1 MKKILIFGN
10 SGSGKTTLA
19 KKLAEQ
25 HDLAHFDLD
34 TIAWLATQPP
44 QRRPLEES
52 YATIDSFCRDNQSWV
67 IEGCYSDL
75 IGYLCDRANQM
86 VLMNLPIELCVEN
99 ARRRSWE
106 PQKYQSKQQQDEN
119 LPMLIEWIRSYQTR
133 RDSFSEQAHRDLY
146 DQFQGA
152 KNMRTSND

>member
-19 KKLAEQ
+19 KSMAEQ
-25 HDLAHFDLD
+25 YGLAHFDLD

-44 QRRPLEES
+44 HRRPLDDS
-52 YATIDSFCRDNQSWV
+52 YKSIDLFCSANQSWV

-86 VLMNLPIELCVEN
+86 VLMNLSVELCVEN
-99 ARRRSWE
+99 ARRRPWE

-119 LPMLIEWIRSYQTR
+119 LPMLIDWISNYQTR
-133 RDSFSEQAHRDLY
+133 QDTFSEQAHKDLY

-152 KNMRTSND
+152 KSMRTSND